1 MRFMRLFSKGTAMDT
16 VFQLL
21 TLLIPALLVFLTAWF
36 FLNKMR
42 HDQREMQRMLLR
54 LEERKHSL
62 PLQLKAYE
70 RLIIMLERITPGPLV
85 MRVNKGSMNSAQLQL
100 ELLKAVRE
108 EFEHNISMQM
118 YVSRSAW
125 ELTRTAKDEVMQLIK
140 IAATKTEGDATAMRL
155 SQVIFEL
162 EQKTQN
168 ESIKNALNV
177 LKSEAQQKM

>member
-1 MRFMRLFSKGTAMDT
+1 MDT

-21 TLLIPALLVFLTAWF
+21 TLLIPAVLVFLTAWF

-70 RLIIMLERITPGPLV
+70 RLIIMLERITPGNLV

-108 EFEHNISMQM
+108 EYEHNISMQM
-118 YVSRSAW
+118 YVSRTAW
-125 ELTRTAKDEVMQLIK
+125 ELTRTAKEEVMQLIK
-140 IAATKTEGDATAMRL
+140 IAASKNAPDASAMSL
-155 SQVIFEL
+155 SKEIFDL

-168 ESIKNALNV
+168 SSIQNALNL